1 MKRFTQSLC
10 RSILPSAIILTTVL
24 MVITP
29 SGCHSVTE
37 GLTFLEGDFSAPQIS
52 SFTLTGSA
60 SAEINF
66 SKEISEVNACIFRK
80 HNPEEKISA
89 SEFIKAE
96 DNCIKIRFSEKT
108 KIGCAYIM
116 EGNAADSSGNSV
128 TFSIPFTGWNENPA
142 VLILNEVR
150 NSYGTVKE
158 NGTSVHKTE
167 FAEVYVLKGGNLSGL
182 EICSLCD
189 GEEKKYVFPPV
200 EVSQGEYIT
209 VHMRTPESTASCPE
223 DGKGTV
229 SETGTDLTL
238 STHIDSCSTARD
250 LWADNTK
257 AVFADTDIIMI
268 RDGSKIYDCLYYAKS
283 SFEGWKEKQAPEA
296 EKILNCRL
304 WEREPVCS
312 DAITTAATGR
322 SFSRQNLKEIKKAF
336 SEEENKSEF
345 TVRNSRNSWL
355 ITTDSG
361 SGKNKVTGVT
371 PGYENSSSEYR
382 VRAKK

>member
-1 MKRFTQSLC
+1 MKKFTQSVFKTL
-10 RSILPSAIILTTVL
+10 LPSAAIVSSVL

-37 GLTFLEGDFSAPQIS
+37 GLTFLEGDFSTPQIS
-52 SFTLTGSA
+52 SFTLTGTE
-60 SAEINF
+60 SAEIAF
-66 SKEISEVNACIFRK
+66 SKEISQINADIFRK

-89 SEFIKAE
+89 SEFTKAE
-96 DNCIKIRFSEKT
+96 GNCIRIRFSEKT
-108 KIGCAYIM
+108 KTGCAYVM
-116 EGNAADSSGNSV
+116 EGSAADDSGNSV

-142 VLILNEVR
+142 VLVLNEVR

-158 NGTSVHKTE
+158 NGSSVHKTE
-167 FAEVYVLKGGNLSGL
+167 FAEVFVLKGGNLSGL

-209 VHMRTPESTASCPE
+209 VHMRTPENTASCPD

-229 SETGTDLTL
+229 SETGTDLSL
-238 STHIDSCSTARD
+238 STHIDSCDSARD
-250 LWADNTK
+250 FWAENTK
-257 AVFADTDIIMI
+257 TVFADTDIIMI

-296 EKILNCRL
+296 KKILNCRL
-304 WEREPVCS
+304 WEGEPVCS

-355 ITTDSG
+355 ITADSG

-382 VRAKK
+382 ARAKK